1 MTDAIAIL
9 VLCSLNI
16 CFGIS
21 RKYIDTPR
29 NVLIQ
34 RIIARPL
41 ISIATLFQKRYP
53 LIPTLGT
60 LDFPIVRGG
69 LVVGLCRPCCRLFA
83 CRSCKNKGDRY

>member
-41 ISIATLFQKRYP
+41 ISVAALFQKRYA
-53 LIPTLGT
+53 LISTLGT
-60 LDFPIVRGG
+60 LNFAIVKGG
-69 LVVGLCRPCCRLFA
+69 LIILICRPCSRLFA
-83 CRSCKNKGDRY
+83 CQCCKNTDGCY